1 MALGLAIVWPLA
13 QPLVG
18 SGLALGLA
26 LRLALGWLWPGPWL
40 TFGLTLGLA
49 PVLALGWLFAWAM
62 AGTWGRIRNQGIYP
76 AEYVWLDTFNQI
88 SGRIYLARYSRL
100 DIWGS
105 IYPAEYIR
113 PDIYGRIYLA
123 GYLAGYIEPEM
134 IGQISPPIYI

>member
-1 MALGLAIVWPLA
+1 MVGPLVECSYVAEQGPHPWATFGMALGLAIVWPLA

-18 SGLALGLA
+18 SGLAFGLA

-62 AGTWGRIRNQGIYP
+62 AGTWGRIRNQRIYP

-88 SGRIYLARYSRL
+88 LVRFSF
-100 DIWGS
+100 
-105 IYPAEYIR
+105 EK
-113 PDIYGRIYLA
+113 
-123 GYLAGYIEPEM
+123 
-134 IGQISPPIYI
+134 